1 MENRKERKRLRIKQ
15 RKRDEG
21 RTEGETS
28 NLFMMRTNE
37 WNSGEINGEK
47 RGIGRERK
55 RGKVTDLCGGGAGE
69 KEPEGGKGVE
79 EWEGRAMALGSQGQ
93 G

>member
-1 MENRKERKRLRIKQ
+1 MENRKERKQLRIKQ

-21 RTEGETS
+21 RTEGEIS

-55 RGKVTDLCGGGAGE
+55 
-69 KEPEGGKGVE
+69 
-79 EWEGRAMALGSQGQ
+79 
-93 G
+93 